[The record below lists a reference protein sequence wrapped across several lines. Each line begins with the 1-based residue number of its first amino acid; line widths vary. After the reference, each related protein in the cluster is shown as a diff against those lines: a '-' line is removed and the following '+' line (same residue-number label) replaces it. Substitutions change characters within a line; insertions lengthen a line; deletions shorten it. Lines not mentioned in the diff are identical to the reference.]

1 LSPQLAANFINL
13 LIMSLHESGQSE
25 EALRKCDAAIAQE
38 PDNYTVHMIK
48 SEILADRGQIEEGI
62 TLLNKIIEKGDATP
76 QIYLSMANIYMDAKE
91 YSKAE
96 ESLLA
101 ALKVFPEHEDL
112 TFTLGATYE
121 KMGRSD
127 LAEEIFKKI
136 INKNPDHDKALN
148 YLGYMLAE
156 KGIRLTEAIDYIK
169 RALEIDSTNGSYL
182 DSLGWAYYQ
191 LNKLNDAKKYLELA
205 AKKEPRSAEIRNH
218 LGDLY
223 YRLGKLSEAI
233 KHWQDAL
240 GLKPEHEQ
248 LIRRKIENAQKIQQ

>member
-1 LSPQLAANFINL
+1 
-13 LIMSLHESGQSE
+13 
-25 EALRKCDAAIAQE
+25 
-38 PDNYTVHMIK
+38 
-48 SEILADRGQIEEGI
+48 
-62 TLLNKIIEKGDATP
+62 
-76 QIYLSMANIYMDAKE
+76 MDAKE

-96 ESLLA
+96 ESLFA

-112 TFTLGATYE
+112 TFTLGTTYE
-121 KMGRSD
+121 KTGRSD
-127 LAEEIFKKI
+127 LAEEVFEKI

-156 KGIRLTEAIDYIK
+156 KGIRLIEAIDYIK

-191 LNKLNDAKKYLELA
+191 LDKLNDAKKYLELA

-223 YRLGKLSEAI
+223 YRLGELSEAI

-240 GLKPEHEQ
+240 GLKPENEQ
-248 LIRRKIENAQKIQQ
+248 LIRKKIENAQKIQQ